1 MRAIEAHAGDLSG
14 QWTRP
19 SSTGTP
25 GWLFPDAPEPRHRDQ
40 ATTQTQLRISPAA
53 ADVLDELDELDEL
66 VGRWQAPSRSA
77 LINEALRR
85 YLTQNQE
92 TP

>member
-1 MRAIEAHAGDLSG
+1 
-14 QWTRP
+14 
-19 SSTGTP
+19 
-25 GWLFPDAPEPRHRDQ
+25 LFPDAPEPRHRDQ